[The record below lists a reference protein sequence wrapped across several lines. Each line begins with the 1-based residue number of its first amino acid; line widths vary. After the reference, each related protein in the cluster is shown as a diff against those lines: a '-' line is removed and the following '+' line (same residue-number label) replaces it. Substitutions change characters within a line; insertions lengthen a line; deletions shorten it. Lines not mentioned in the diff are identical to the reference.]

1 MFSRRGQTAQVCAST
16 GVAISASLTAMP
28 VAGDGI
34 SLLMAQSAR
43 HPQLLMLQSICIK
56 DLAAEQIICTAHVTS
71 KESVIKSTKARCAWD
86 SGLATAQGMEMLM
99 RTQAGTLDQC
109 PGFMWKKCLP
119 RKLKIKGVDSNV
131 LEFWK
136 IQGA

>member
-1 MFSRRGQTAQVCAST
+1 MFSRRGQTAQACAST
-16 GVAISASLTAMP
+16 GVANSASITATL

-34 SLLMAQSAR
+34 SLLMAQNAR
-43 HPQLLMLQSICIK
+43 HLQLLMLQSICIK
-56 DLAAEQIICTAHVTS
+56 DLAAEKIICTAHVTS

-99 RTQAGTLDQC
+99 RTQAGTQC

-131 LEFWK
+131 REFWK

>member
-16 GVAISASLTAMP
+16 GVANSASITATL

-34 SLLMAQSAR
+34 SLLMAQNAR
-43 HPQLLMLQSICIK
+43 HLQLLMLQSICIK
-56 DLAAEQIICTAHVTS
+56 DLAAEKIICTAHVTL
-71 KESVIKSTKARCAWD
+71 KVSVIKSTKARCAWD

-99 RTQAGTLDQC
+99 RTQAGTQC

-131 LEFWK
+131 REFWK